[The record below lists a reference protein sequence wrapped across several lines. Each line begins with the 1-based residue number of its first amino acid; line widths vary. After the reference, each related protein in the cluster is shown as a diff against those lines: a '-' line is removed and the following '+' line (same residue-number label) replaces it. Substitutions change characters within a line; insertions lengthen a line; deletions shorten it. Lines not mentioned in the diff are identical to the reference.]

1 MATIAC
7 ILGSPSSPSRTAFVA
22 RYVMDQLAR
31 AGNTV
36 ETIDVR
42 DLPSEDLLRARTDSP
57 AIAAAAATVERA
69 DGVVV
74 ATPIYK
80 ASFSGMLK
88 TFLDLLPQFALRD
101 KWVLPIAT
109 GGGSAHILALDYGL
123 RPVLM
128 SLDAAHVAASY
139 VVLEQG
145 VRSLGGGG
153 YELAEDTAA
162 KLAEIAD
169 RFSRFVARGR
179 G

>member
-1 MATIAC
+1 MPSIAC
-7 ILGSPSSPSRTAFVA
+7 IVGSPSAPSRTAFVA
-22 RYVMDQLAR
+22 THLATQLTA

-36 ETIDVR
+36 ETISIR
-42 DLPSEDLLRARTDSP
+42 DLPAEDLLRARTDSP
-57 AIAAAAATVERA
+57 AIAAAVALVERSDA
-69 DGVVV
+69 VVV

-88 TFLDLLPQFALRD
+88 TFLDLLPQFGLRD

-145 VRSLGGGG
+145 VRSIGGGN
-153 YELAEDTAA
+153 YELADDTAV
-162 KLAEIAD
+162 KLAEIAE
-169 RFSRFVARGR
+169 RFSRFIARK
-179 G
+179 